1 MHLKKHLLF
10 IFVIIF
16 VLGLVYF
23 YALSDMFH
31 PKQIA
36 SYENFTE
43 MSEDFDAS
51 KEIAEAAKKYQGLKT
66 QAGIIKGNTKA
77 VGKIIALTFDG
88 MESRGNMEAILKI
101 ITDQGWHAT
110 FFTEGVNAARNETV
124 IRKMKQ
130 EEQLIGNYSFVG
142 VSKAERLQP
151 EVLLEQFCRTQKIL
165 KLVTGHEPK
174 LFKLYDTRYTD
185 DLLRAAK
192 ASGLDNAVQSDLDIY
207 VRKLDNDAALADFL
221 AKIQPGMIVSLQLGR
236 PAPIKYS
243 QKKGPDKPAVD
254 KQPTIQEKNTIQV
267 KDVTTIEIVKNLCNL
282 LKEKGFTVV
291 TVNVINANTKINEK
305 QNTKPAEDAKDKKT
319 VNN

>member
-10 IFVIIF
+10 IFVIVF

-51 KEIAEAAKKYQGLKT
+51 KEIAEAAKKYKELTT
-66 QAGIIKGNTKA
+66 QAGIIKGNDKA
-77 VGKIIALTFDG
+77 VARIIALTFDG

-101 ITDQGWHAT
+101 LTDQGWHAT
-110 FFTEGVNAARNETV
+110 FFAEGVNAARNETV
-124 IRKMKQ
+124 VRKMKQ

-142 VSKAERLQP
+142 VSKAERLEP
-151 EVLLEQFCRTQKIL
+151 ELLLEQFCRTQKIL

-185 DLLRAAK
+185 D
-192 ASGLDNAVQSDLDIY
+192 
-207 VRKLDNDAALADFL
+207 
-221 AKIQPGMIVSLQLGR
+221 
-236 PAPIKYS
+236 
-243 QKKGPDKPAVD
+243 
-254 KQPTIQEKNTIQV
+254 
-267 KDVTTIEIVKNLCNL
+267 
-282 LKEKGFTVV
+282 
-291 TVNVINANTKINEK
+291 
-305 QNTKPAEDAKDKKT
+305 
-319 VNN
+319 

>member
-1 MHLKKHLLF
+1 MQLPTMRLICLECLHTIRFLKEEMLLW
-10 IFVIIF
+10 
-16 VLGLVYF
+16 LLQLLV
-23 YALSDMFH
+23 SM
-31 PKQIA
+31 Q
-36 SYENFTE
+36 
-43 MSEDFDAS
+43 
-51 KEIAEAAKKYQGLKT
+51 
-66 QAGIIKGNTKA
+66 
-77 VGKIIALTFDG
+77 
-88 MESRGNMEAILKI
+88 EAILKI

-185 DLLRAAK
+185 DLLLAAK

-207 VRKLDNDAALADFL
+207 VRKLDNDAALADFV

>member
-10 IFVIIF
+10 IFVIVF
-16 VLGLVYF
+16 ALGLIYF

-43 MSEDFDAS
+43 MSEEFDAS
-51 KEIAEAAKKYQGLKT
+51 KEITEAAKKYQTLKT
-66 QAGIIKGNTKA
+66 QAGIIKGNDKA
-77 VGKIIALTFDG
+77 VAKIIALTFDG

-101 ITDQGWHAT
+101 MTDYGWHAT
-110 FFTEGVNAARNETV
+110 FFAEGVNAARNETV
-124 IRKMKQ
+124 VRKMKQ

-207 VRKLDNDAALADFL
+207 VRKLDNDAAMADFV
-221 AKIQPGMIVSLQLGR
+221 AKIQQGMIVSLQLGR

-243 QKKGPDKPAVD
+243 QKKGPDTPAVD
-254 KQPTIQEKNTIQV
+254 KQPTIQEKNTVQV
-267 KDVTTIEIVKNLCNL
+267 KDVTTIEIVKNLCGR

-291 TVNVINANTKINEK
+291 TVNVINAGSKIHKNA
-305 QNTKPAEDAKDKKT
+305 NPAEDAKDKKT

>member
-10 IFVIIF
+10 IFVIVF

-43 MSEDFDAS
+43 MSEDFDAT
-51 KEIAEAAKKYQGLKT
+51 KEIAEAAKKYKELKT
-66 QAGIIKGNTKA
+66 QAGIIKGNDKA
-77 VGKIIALTFDG
+77 MARIVALTFDG

-101 ITDQGWHAT
+101 MTDQGWHAT
-110 FFTEGVNAARNETV
+110 FFAEGVNAARNETV
-124 IRKMKQ
+124 VRKMKQ

-142 VSKAERLQP
+142 VSKAERLEP

-207 VRKLDNDAALADFL
+207 VRKLDNDAAMTDFV

-243 QKKGPDKPAVD
+243 QKKGPDTPAVD
-254 KQPTIQEKNTIQV
+254 KQPSIQEKNTVQV
-267 KDVTTIEIVKNLCNL
+267 KEVTTVEIVKNFCRL

-291 TVNVINANTKINEK
+291 TVNVINAGSKINK
-305 QNTKPAEDAKDKKT
+305 NTKPAEDAKDKKT
-319 VNN
+319 VND

>member
-10 IFVIIF
+10 IFVIVF
-16 VLGLVYF
+16 VLGLIYF

-43 MSEDFDAS
+43 MSEDFDAT
-51 KEIAEAAKKYQGLKT
+51 KEIAEAAKKYKELTT
-66 QAGIIKGNTKA
+66 QAGIIKGNDKA
-77 VGKIIALTFDG
+77 VARIIALTFDG

-101 ITDQGWHAT
+101 MTDQGWHAT
-110 FFTEGVNAARNETV
+110 FFAEGVNAARNETV
-124 IRKMKQ
+124 VRKMKQ

-142 VSKAERLQP
+142 VSKAERLEP

-207 VRKLDNDAALADFL
+207 VRKLDNDAAMTDFV

-243 QKKGPDKPAVD
+243 QKKGPDTPAVD
-254 KQPTIQEKNTIQV
+254 KQPSIQEKNTVQV
-267 KDVTTIEIVKNLCNL
+267 KEVTTVEIVKNFCRL

-291 TVNVINANTKINEK
+291 TVNVINAGSKINK
-305 QNTKPAEDAKDKKT
+305 NTKPAEDAKDKKT
-319 VNN
+319 VND

>member
-10 IFVIIF
+10 IFVIVF
-16 VLGLVYF
+16 VLGLIYF

-43 MSEDFDAS
+43 MSEDFDAT
-51 KEIAEAAKKYQGLKT
+51 KEIAEAAKKYKELTT
-66 QAGIIKGNTKA
+66 QAGIIKGNDKA
-77 VGKIIALTFDG
+77 VARIIALTFDG

-101 ITDQGWHAT
+101 MTDQGWHAT
-110 FFTEGVNAARNETV
+110 FFAEGVNAARNETV
-124 IRKMKQ
+124 VRKMKQ

-142 VSKAERLQP
+142 VSKAERLEP

-207 VRKLDNDAALADFL
+207 VRKLDNDAAMTDFV
-221 AKIQPGMIVSLQLGR
+221 AKIQPGMIVSLQMGR

-243 QKKGPDKPAVD
+243 QKKGPDTPAVD
-254 KQPTIQEKNTIQV
+254 KQPSIQEKNTVQI
-267 KDVTTIEIVKNLCNL
+267 KEVTTVEIVKNLCRL

-291 TVNVINANTKINEK
+291 TVNVINAGSKINK
-305 QNTKPAEDAKDKKT
+305 NTKPAEDAKDKKT
-319 VNN
+319 VND

>member
-10 IFVIIF
+10 IFVIVF
-16 VLGLVYF
+16 VLGLIYF

-43 MSEDFDAS
+43 MSEDFDAT
-51 KEIAEAAKKYQGLKT
+51 KEIAEAAKKYKELKT
-66 QAGIIKGNTKA
+66 QAGIIKGNDKA
-77 VGKIIALTFDG
+77 MARIVALTFDG

-101 ITDQGWHAT
+101 MTDQGWHAT
-110 FFTEGVNAARNETV
+110 FFAEGVNAARNETV
-124 IRKMKQ
+124 VRKMKQ

-142 VSKAERLQP
+142 VSRAERLEP

-207 VRKLDNDAALADFL
+207 VRKLDNDAAMTDFV

-243 QKKGPDKPAVD
+243 QKKGPDTPAVD
-254 KQPTIQEKNTIQV
+254 KQPSIQEKNTVQI
-267 KDVTTIEIVKNLCNL
+267 KEVTTIEIVKNLCRL

-291 TVNVINANTKINEK
+291 TVNVINAGSKINK
-305 QNTKPAEDAKDKKT
+305 NTKPAEDAKDKKT
-319 VNN
+319 VND

>member
-10 IFVIIF
+10 IFVIVF
-16 VLGLVYF
+16 VLGLIYF

-43 MSEDFDAS
+43 MSEDFDAT
-51 KEIAEAAKKYQGLKT
+51 KEIAEAAKKYKELTT
-66 QAGIIKGNTKA
+66 QAGIIKGNDKA
-77 VGKIIALTFDG
+77 VARIIALTFDG

-101 ITDQGWHAT
+101 MTDQGWHAT
-110 FFTEGVNAARNETV
+110 FFAEGVNAARNETV
-124 IRKMKQ
+124 VRKMKQ

-142 VSKAERLQP
+142 VSKAERLEP

-207 VRKLDNDAALADFL
+207 VRKLDNDAAMTDFV
-221 AKIQPGMIVSLQLGR
+221 AKIQPGMIVSLLVQGF
-236 PAPIKYS
+236 P
-243 QKKGPDKPAVD
+243 
-254 KQPTIQEKNTIQV
+254 V
-267 KDVTTIEIVKNLCNL
+267 KDAVLAAVYLHGRAGDICAERLSDYSVTADD
-282 LKEKGFTVV
+282 
-291 TVNVINANTKINEK
+291 VISAIPE
-305 QNTKPAEDAKDKKT
+305 AIMECLER
-319 VNN
+319 

>member
-10 IFVIIF
+10 IFAVIC

-31 PKQIA
+31 PRQIA

-51 KEIAEAAKKYQGLKT
+51 KEIAEAAKKYQGLT
-66 QAGIIKGNTKA
+66 ARAGVIRGTDKA

-101 ITDQGWHAT
+101 IKDQGWHAT
-110 FFTEGVNAARNETV
+110 FFAEGVNAARNETV
-124 IRKMKQ
+124 VRKMKQ

-142 VSKAERLQP
+142 ISKAERLQP
-151 EVLLEQFCRTQKIL
+151 ELLLEQFCRTQKIL

-174 LFKLYDTRYTD
+174 LFKLHDTRYTD

-192 ASGLDNAVQSDLDIY
+192 ACGLDNAVQSDLDIY
-207 VRKLDNDAALADFL
+207 VRKLGNDAALTDFVD
-221 AKIQPGMIVSLQLGR
+221 KIHPGMIVSLQMGR

-243 QKKGPDKPAVD
+243 EKKGPDTPAVD
-254 KQPTIQEKNTIQV
+254 KQPSIQEKNSSQV
-267 KDVTTIEIVKNLCNL
+267 KDVTTVEIVKNLCSL
-282 LKEKGFTVV
+282 LKAKGFTVV
-291 TVNVINANTKINEK
+291 TVNVINANTRVNE
-305 QNTKPAEDAKDKKT
+305 NRNAKPAEDAKR
-319 VNN
+319 

>member
-10 IFVIIF
+10 IFVILC

-51 KEIAEAAKKYQGLKT
+51 KEIAEAAKKYQGLTT
-66 QAGIIKGNTKA
+66 QAGIIRGTDKA

-88 MESRGNMEAILKI
+88 MESRGNMESILKI

-110 FFTEGVNAARNETV
+110 FFAEGVNAARNETV
-124 IRKMKQ
+124 VRKMKQ

-151 EVLLEQFCRTQKIL
+151 ELLLEQFCRTQKIL

-174 LFKLYDTRYTD
+174 LFKLHDTRYTD

-207 VRKLDNDAALADFL
+207 VRKLNNDAALTDFVE
-221 AKIQPGMIVSLQLGR
+221 KIKPGMIVSLQMGR

-243 QKKGPDKPAVD
+243 EKKGPDTPAVD
-254 KQPTIQEKNTIQV
+254 KQPSIQEKNTIQV
-267 KDVTTIEIVKNLCNL
+267 KDVTTVEIVKNLCSL
-282 LKEKGFTVV
+282 LKSKGFTVV
-291 TVNVINANTKINEK
+291 TVNVINANTKVNESR
-305 QNTKPAEDAKDKKT
+305 NAKPAEDVKR
-319 VNN
+319 